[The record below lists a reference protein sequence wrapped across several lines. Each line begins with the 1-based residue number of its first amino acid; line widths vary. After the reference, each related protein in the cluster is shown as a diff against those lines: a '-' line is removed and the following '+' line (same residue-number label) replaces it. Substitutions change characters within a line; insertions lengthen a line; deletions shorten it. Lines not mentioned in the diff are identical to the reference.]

1 MEKPTP
7 NPEHH
12 QHHAHHSLEH
22 DNQQP
27 SGYKSRD
34 FGSPLEP
41 ELEEQDPQSVP
52 IHTLQSLSAPVV
64 CPKCGVRAMTI
75 TRLKS
80 GSFALAL
87 AGIALI
93 TNCWLLVPLPFLMS
107 STKDVLHQCGNCKIL
122 IAEWHRRGR
131 TEVLAY
137 PEVNGAEDE
146 NKDEVEVEVKVEDKS
161 RESHLL

>member
-1 MEKPTP
+1 MEKP
-7 NPEHH
+7 
-12 QHHAHHSLEH
+12 S
-22 DNQQP
+22 
-27 SGYKSRD
+27 YKSRD

-64 CPKCGVRAMTI
+64 CPKCGVRAMTL

-80 GSFALAL
+80 GSFAL
-87 AGIALI
+87 
-93 TNCWLLVPLPFLMS
+93 
-107 STKDVLHQCGNCKIL
+107 
-122 IAEWHRRGR
+122 GR